1 MKKIYIQPLTNVEK
15 INVEQMI
22 CASPDGFANSLAGIE
37 SARSA
42 GDALDKEDDFDDFDE
57 SLW

>member
-22 CASPDGFANSLAGIE
+22 CASPDGYNKAFGTTHVSGNV
-37 SARSA
+37 
-42 GDALDKEDDFDDFDE
+42 ALDKEDFDE
-57 SLW
+57 DVVDELW